1 MQEAANVLALV
12 DQYPEVRKR
21 CQYLAVVEKAF
32 TKPGGGSGIVRSLEN
47 HPCTGTGALG
57 VRVTV

>member
-32 TKPGGGSGIVRSLEN
+32 TKPGGGSGIVLSVEN
-47 HPCTGTGALG
+47 HWMSASGTA
-57 VRVTV
+57 R